1 MPNLLP
7 IDTAEAAKRLGLSKS
22 TLNKA
27 RLTGKGPPYLKLIGG
42 RVRYRPADLD
52 AWLEARVVHSTSE
65 EQPE

>member
-1 MPNLLP
+1 MPDLLP

-27 RLTGKGPPYLKLIGG
+27 RLTGKGPPYVKVLGG

-52 AWLEARVVHSTSE
+52 AWLEARVVRNTSQD
-65 EQPE
+65 QPK